1 MYGKLGLASG
11 TLAAGA
17 MFVAGLH
24 VVTWAIVGAVAV
36 VLGGITLYRV
46 ATIKARR

>member
-1 MYGKLGLASG
+1 MYGKMSIASG
-11 TLAAGA
+11 TIAVGALMAAG
-17 MFVAGLH
+17 MRMM
-24 VVTWAIVGAVAV
+24 TWAIVGGVAV